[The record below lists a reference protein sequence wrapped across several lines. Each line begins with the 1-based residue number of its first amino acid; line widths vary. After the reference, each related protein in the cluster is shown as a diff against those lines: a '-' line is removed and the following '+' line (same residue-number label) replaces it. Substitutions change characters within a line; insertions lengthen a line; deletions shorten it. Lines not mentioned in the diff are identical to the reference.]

1 MELEAFLEPV
11 NNSILAEASRQLP
24 ATLAR
29 SVLPIIPGV
38 TDISNAEILLLGVY
52 AQEKESHWSPN
63 EIRTS
68 LYKLFIPRGIG
79 RVADLGNISSKL
91 TTAEQAKALEFIAD
105 FCAKQ
110 NKTLIVFSP
119 NQNHTYHLYNGLFK
133 HRSNAGITIIDST
146 IDMGSIIGE
155 YPAPL
160 FVSKI
165 LEDSAIEPK
174 FMSIIGLQ
182 SYLTNPLDAELA
194 SKMYVEMMR
203 LGELR
208 TDIKAAEP
216 LIRDANLVSMDMAA
230 IRYADNPDVKNVGPN
245 GLYAEEAC
253 MLARY
258 AGFADKVDLFTVF
271 GDIYHQTPQQISTQL
286 TAQLI
291 WHFLDGCANRKQ
303 ENPTLSTKKF
313 QKFIVKLGKDDE
325 ELIFYKSKQTD
336 RWWME
341 VVYDK
346 DKKNRLV
353 ISCRYDDYQQACQQE
368 VPYRWLWYY
377 KK

>member
-38 TDISNAEILLLGVY
+38 TDISDAEILLVGVY
-52 AQEKESHWSPN
+52 AQGEESHWSPN
-63 EIRTS
+63 EVRVS
-68 LYKLFIPRGIG
+68 LYKLFTPRGVSRI
-79 RVADLGNISSKL
+79 ADLGNVSSKL
-91 TTAEQAKALEFIAD
+91 TAIEQANALESIAD

-119 NQNHTYHLYNGLFK
+119 DQNHTYHLYSGLFK

-146 IDMGSIIGE
+146 IDMGSIVGE
-155 YPAPL
+155 KPAPQ
-160 FVSKI
+160 FISRI
-165 LEDSAIEPK
+165 LEDPAIEPK
-174 FMSIIGLQ
+174 FMSVVGLQ
-182 SYLTNPLDAELA
+182 HYLTNPLDAELA

-216 LIRDANLVSMDMAA
+216 LIRDANLVSLDMAA
-230 IRYADNPDVKNVGPN
+230 IRYADNPDMRNVGPN

-253 MLARY
+253 MLSRY
-258 AGFADKVDLFTVF
+258 AGFADKVDLFSVF
-271 GDIYHQTPQQISTQL
+271 GDICHHSAQQISTQL

-291 WHFLDGCANRKQ
+291 WHFLDGYANRKQ

-341 VVYDK
+341 VVHDK
-346 DKKNRLV
+346 EKKNKLL

-368 VPYRWLWYY
+368 IPYRWLWYY